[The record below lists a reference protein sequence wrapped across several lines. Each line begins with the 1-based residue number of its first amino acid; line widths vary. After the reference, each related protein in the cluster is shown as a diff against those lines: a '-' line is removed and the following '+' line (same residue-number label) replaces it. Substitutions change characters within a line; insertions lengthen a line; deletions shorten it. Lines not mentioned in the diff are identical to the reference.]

1 MCTMEVQWKWVMIA
15 GGVIVAVPVIAYLL
29 ERNALAALPVGV
41 PGTTGGTANAQSQAN
56 FGPLEFVP
64 DPQSNNPEAIK
75 ITNGWAEANV
85 VSVPIPQLGKNVAW
99 HRKCADQL
107 VQLFDAWEQAGLIG
121 QIITWGG
128 SWNPRFVRGSRTSLS
143 NHAFATAFDI
153 NAQWNPMG
161 SPAAASGEYG
171 SVQDLALIA
180 KSLGWRWG
188 GDYTGRPD
196 GMHFERLS
204 C

>member
-1 MCTMEVQWKWVMIA
+1 MI
-15 GGVIVAVPVIAYLL
+15 GGVLVAVPIIAYLL
-29 ERNALAALPVGV
+29 ERKSQIGAVSILPGSIGGAA
-41 PGTTGGTANAQSQAN
+41 NSQAQSN

-64 DPQSNNPEAIK
+64 DPRPDNPEAIK

-85 VSVPIPQLGKNVAW
+85 VSVPIPQLGKNVAF

-107 VQLFDAWEQAGLIG
+107 VQLFSAWDQAGLIG
-121 QIITWGG
+121 NIITWEG
-128 SWNPRFVRGSRTSLS
+128 SWNPRFVRGSKTNLS

-153 NAQWNPMG
+153 NAKWNPMG
-161 SPAAASGEYG
+161 TPSAAEGEYG
-171 SVQDLALIA
+171 NVQALASIA

-188 GDYTGRPD
+188 GDYVGRPD